1 MLSNRRQY
9 QQPVTIFGQALAIP
23 ATGEGPSLVSQ
34 RLVNI
39 KRRAGRQGKVAG
51 TLSLPTLSPGQL
63 ETQIV
68 IQTICRD
75 MPLMQQIIQ
84 HYRIQRVVGEIPGDP
99 VSRMDQGIVTG
110 DDFAGF
116 HRWLTLNKATD
127 HQRAIQHRSI
137 RNNIRRGSN
146 GDAQR

>member
-9 QQPVTIFGQALAIP
+9 QQTFARFGQALAIP
-23 ATGEGPSLVSQ
+23 ATGEGPGLVSQ

-51 TLSLPTLSPGQL
+51 TLSLPALSPGHL

-68 IQTICRD
+68 IVAICRD
-75 MPLMQQIIQ
+75 MPLTQQIIQ
-84 HYRIQRVVGEIPGDP
+84 RYRIQRVVGEIPGDP
-99 VSRMDQGIVTG
+99 ISRLDQGIVTG

-116 HRWLTLNKATD
+116 HRWLSIIKATD

-137 RNNIRRGSN
+137 CNNIRRGSN
-146 GDAQR
+146 GDVQR